1 MRIGAANSAA
11 TESVSGKE
19 LFVVEEIRLEGLQ
32 RISEGTVYNY
42 LPLNIGDRIDARR
55 VAEAIRAL
63 YATGFFRDV
72 ELRRDG
78 GSVIVAVMERPVIE
92 SFEIKG
98 NKDIKTEDLHK
109 SLRGVGLASG
119 KSFDKSV
126 LDEVK
131 QYLTEQYF
139 SRGKYSVRIDANAE
153 ELPDNRVKVSIDIR
167 EGARARIRNI
177 NIVGNQAFKEAE
189 LLDQLELREPNWLSW
204 YRQDDRYA
212 KESLAGDLEKLRS
225 YYMDRGYA
233 DFAITSSQV
242 ALAPEKDELFITVN
256 VKEGEV
262 YEVSDVKL
270 AGDMQ
275 VPESEL
281 RQLLSVAPGQ
291 TFSQRHVSQSS
302 EAIRLRLGLDGYAFA
317 TVDPV
322 QKLDAEKKQVSLSL
336 VVDSGHRA
344 YVRRINFLGTS
355 DVNDEVLR
363 REMRQ
368 LEGGYLS
375 STAVERSKIRLQ
387 RLPFIK
393 EVEVETNPVPSTP
406 DLVDLDVTIEPGLPG
421 QFGGGVG
428 YSESQS
434 FILSGNIAHS
444 NVLGTGQRVGAEFNG
459 GKYSKIYSFSHT
471 DPYITID
478 GVTRTVSTSYRDVSR
493 LTSSFSS
500 FSTETYASG
509 VDFSYPIT
517 ELQSVRFGTSLQHV
531 ELATF
536 QSSSQQLQD
545 WVTDNGSSYLRSL
558 DGDFLL
564 GTEYDAIELSAGWV
578 RDSRNRVLFPTQGSM
593 HRFLAATTAPTS
605 GNSINYMRTTYQYQ
619 QFFRFGFVP
628 LLRELTFSFDTNLN
642 YARALGDTTAVPPNL
657 HFFTGG
663 PNTVRGFAESTL
675 GPRDSLGNP
684 FGGDAAISGQL
695 EALLPM
701 PKKFAQ
707 SARASLFF
715 DFGQSFFVGD
725 TEFTDK
731 LGEPKDYGFDMKE
744 LRASAGISIQWLAPL
759 GLFRFSYAVPVRFQR
774 ETFRNFGDDLER
786 FQFSIGNAF

>member
-1 MRIGAANSAA
+1 
-11 TESVSGKE
+11 
-19 LFVVEEIRLEGLQ
+19 
-32 RISEGTVYNY
+32 
-42 LPLNIGDRIDARR
+42 
-55 VAEAIRAL
+55 
-63 YATGFFRDV
+63 
-72 ELRRDG
+72 
-78 GSVIVAVMERPVIE
+78 
-92 SFEIKG
+92 
-98 NKDIKTEDLHK
+98 
-109 SLRGVGLASG
+109 
-119 KSFDKSV
+119 
-126 LDEVK
+126 
-131 QYLTEQYF
+131 
-139 SRGKYSVRIDANAE
+139 
-153 ELPDNRVKVSIDIR
+153 
-167 EGARARIRNI
+167 
-177 NIVGNQAFKEAE
+177 
-189 LLDQLELREPNWLSW
+189 
-204 YRQDDRYA
+204 
-212 KESLAGDLEKLRS
+212 
-225 YYMDRGYA
+225 
-233 DFAITSSQV
+233 
-242 ALAPEKDELFITVN
+242 
-256 VKEGEV
+256 
-262 YEVSDVKL
+262 
-270 AGDMQ
+270 
-275 VPESEL
+275 
-281 RQLLSVAPGQ
+281 
-291 TFSQRHVSQSS
+291 
-302 EAIRLRLGLDGYAFA
+302 
-317 TVDPV
+317 
-322 QKLDAEKKQVSLSL
+322 
-336 VVDSGHRA
+336 
-344 YVRRINFLGTS
+344 
-355 DVNDEVLR
+355 
-363 REMRQ
+363 
-368 LEGGYLS
+368 
-375 STAVERSKIRLQ
+375 
-387 RLPFIK
+387 
-393 EVEVETNPVPSTP
+393 
-406 DLVDLDVTIEPGLPG
+406 VDLDVTIEPGLPG

-744 LRASAGISIQWLAPL
+744 LRASAGIGIQWLAPL